1 MEKPS
6 EDNIEKATERVRNRM
21 PLAQLRLIPKYK
33 DFSKEDYNR
42 LIRNAEKLALII
54 FELYLVNNIHIDY

>member
-6 EDNIEKATERVRNRM
+6 EDNIEKATERVRSRM
-21 PLAQLRLIPKYK
+21 SLAQLRLIPKYK

-42 LIRNAEKLALII
+42 LIRNAEKLSLII
-54 FELYLVNNIHIDY
+54 FELYLVNNIQH